1 MNGADRANRSGA
13 PPRGILLASDL
24 GARSDRA
31 FDRAVQL
38 ARAWEVRLVVATVI
52 EANAGQ
58 AEAMVVRDPPDWYRG
73 EDPVHAAER
82 RLLED
87 ASARGVRAA
96 LRVVRGT
103 PDERLLE
110 VADEE
115 GCGLVVTGV
124 ARHESLG
131 RTVLGSTVDR
141 LARRSQVPVLVVRG
155 RVHAL
160 YRRMLVASDW
170 SASAEHAMRT
180 AMAMFPQS
188 AITVLHGYEVPM
200 AGLMDTTRE
209 QMLAAVRDQALAD
222 GREFIARCQ
231 PPGGVG
237 SVSLVVE
244 RGDPSLLMR
253 MYASQYPVDLAVVAT
268 HGRSALLDV
277 MLGSV
282 AQRLLEDLPL
292 DTLVVR
298 KPSADAS

>member
-1 MNGADRANRSGA
+1 MSGNGMGAGRPRS
-13 PPRGILLASDL
+13 ILLATDL

-31 FDRAVQL
+31 LDRAVQL
-38 ARAWEVRLVVATVI
+38 AKDWQSPLVVATVI
-52 EANAGQ
+52 EAGAGRIDLM
-58 AEAMVVRDPPDWYRG
+58 ALRDPPDWYRG
-73 EDPVHAAER
+73 EDPEQVAER
-82 RLLED
+82 QLLEAMSAQGVD
-87 ASARGVRAA
+87 ARFRVERGPP
-96 LRVVRGT
+96 G
-103 PDERLLE
+103 DRLLE
-110 VADEE
+110 VAEAE
-115 GCGLVVTGV
+115 GCELVVAGV

-131 RTVLGSTVDR
+131 RAVLGSTVDR
-141 LARRSQVPVLVVRG
+141 LARRSPVPVLVVRG
-155 RVHAL
+155 RVQGP

>member
-1 MNGADRANRSGA
+1 MERPRS
-13 PPRGILLASDL
+13 ILLATDL

-31 FDRAVQL
+31 LDRAVQL
-38 ARAWEVRLVVATVI
+38 AKGWQSPLVVATVI
-52 EANAGQ
+52 EAGAGRIDLM
-58 AEAMVVRDPPDWYRG
+58 ALRDPPDWYRG
-73 EDPVHAAER
+73 EDPEQVAER
-82 RLLED
+82 QLLEAMSAQGVD
-87 ASARGVRAA
+87 ARFRVERGPP
-96 LRVVRGT
+96 G
-103 PDERLLE
+103 DRLLE
-110 VADEE
+110 VAEAE
-115 GCGLVVTGV
+115 GCDLVVAGV

-131 RTVLGSTVDR
+131 RAVLGSTVDR
-141 LARRSQVPVLVVRG
+141 LARRSPVPVLVVRG
-155 RVHAL
+155 RVQGP

>member
-1 MNGADRANRSGA
+1 MIGNGMEMGRPRS
-13 PPRGILLASDL
+13 ILLATDL

-31 FDRAVQL
+31 LDRAVQL
-38 ARAWEVRLVVATVI
+38 AKGWQSPLVVATVI
-52 EANAGQ
+52 EAGAGRIDLM
-58 AEAMVVRDPPDWYRG
+58 ALRDPPDWYRG
-73 EDPVHAAER
+73 EDPEQVAER
-82 RLLED
+82 QLLEAMSAQGVD
-87 ASARGVRAA
+87 ARFRVERGPP
-96 LRVVRGT
+96 G
-103 PDERLLE
+103 DRLLE
-110 VADEE
+110 VAEAE
-115 GCGLVVTGV
+115 GCDLVVAGV

-131 RTVLGSTVDR
+131 RAVLGSTVDR
-141 LARRSQVPVLVVRG
+141 LARRSPVPVLVVRG
-155 RVHAL
+155 RVQGP

-268 HGRSALLDV
+268 QGRSALLDV

-298 KPSADAS
+298 KASADAS

>member
-1 MNGADRANRSGA
+1 MSGNGMGAGRPRS
-13 PPRGILLASDL
+13 ILLATDL

-31 FDRAVQL
+31 LDRAVQL
-38 ARAWEVRLVVATVI
+38 ARDWQSPLVVATVI
-52 EANAGQ
+52 EAGAGRIDLM
-58 AEAMVVRDPPDWYRG
+58 ALRDPPDWYRG
-73 EDPVHAAER
+73 EDPEQVAER
-82 RLLED
+82 QLLEAMSAQGVD
-87 ASARGVRAA
+87 ARFRVERGPP
-96 LRVVRGT
+96 G
-103 PDERLLE
+103 DRLLE
-110 VADEE
+110 VAEAE
-115 GCGLVVTGV
+115 GCDLVVAGV

-131 RTVLGSTVDR
+131 RAVLGSTVDR
-141 LARRSQVPVLVVRG
+141 LARRSPVPVLVVRG
-155 RVHAL
+155 RVQGP

>member
-1 MNGADRANRSGA
+1 MSGNGVDMERPRS
-13 PPRGILLASDL
+13 ILLATDL

-31 FDRAVQL
+31 LDRAVQL
-38 ARAWEVRLVVATVI
+38 AKDWQSPLVVATVI
-52 EANAGQ
+52 EAGAGRIDLM
-58 AEAMVVRDPPDWYRG
+58 ALRDPPDWYRG
-73 EDPVHAAER
+73 EDPEQVAER
-82 RLLED
+82 QLLEAMSAQGVD
-87 ASARGVRAA
+87 ARFRVERGPP
-96 LRVVRGT
+96 G
-103 PDERLLE
+103 DRLLE
-110 VADEE
+110 VAEAE
-115 GCGLVVTGV
+115 GCDLVVAGV

-131 RTVLGSTVDR
+131 RAVLGSTVDR
-141 LARRSQVPVLVVRG
+141 LARRSPVPVLVVRG
-155 RVHAL
+155 RVQGP

-268 HGRSALLDV
+268 QGRSALLDV

>member
-1 MNGADRANRSGA
+1 MSGNGMGAGRPRS
-13 PPRGILLASDL
+13 ILLATDL

-31 FDRAVQL
+31 LDRAVQL
-38 ARAWEVRLVVATVI
+38 AKGWQSPLVVATVI
-52 EANAGQ
+52 EAGAGRIDLM
-58 AEAMVVRDPPDWYRG
+58 ALRDPPDWYRG
-73 EDPVHAAER
+73 EDPEQVAER
-82 RLLED
+82 QLLEAMSAQGVD
-87 ASARGVRAA
+87 ARFRVERGPP
-96 LRVVRGT
+96 G
-103 PDERLLE
+103 DRLLE
-110 VADEE
+110 VAEAE
-115 GCGLVVTGV
+115 GCELVVAGV

-131 RTVLGSTVDR
+131 RAVLGSTVDR
-141 LARRSQVPVLVVRG
+141 LARRSPVPVLVVRG
-155 RVHAL
+155 RVQGP

>member
-1 MNGADRANRSGA
+1 MTLWFLDRAKAQDGRA
-13 PPRGILLASDL
+13 DQVLFID
-24 GARSDRA
+24 ARQIFRQVDRA
-31 FDRAVQL
+31 HRDFTDEQL
-38 ARAWEVRLVVATVI
+38 EFLANIVRL
-52 EANAGQ
+52 
-58 AEAMVVRDPPDWYRG
+58 YRG
-73 EDPVHAAER
+73 EDPEQVAER
-82 RLLED
+82 QLLEAMSAQGVD
-87 ASARGVRAA
+87 ARFRVERGPP
-96 LRVVRGT
+96 G
-103 PDERLLE
+103 DRLLE
-110 VADEE
+110 VAEAE
-115 GCGLVVTGV
+115 GCDLVVAGV

-131 RTVLGSTVDR
+131 RAVLGSTVDR
-141 LARRSQVPVLVVRG
+141 LARRSPVPVLVVRG
-155 RVHAL
+155 RVQGP

-298 KPSADAS
+298 RPRGD

>member
-1 MNGADRANRSGA
+1 MSGNGVDMERPRS
-13 PPRGILLASDL
+13 ILLATDL

-31 FDRAVQL
+31 LDRAVQL
-38 ARAWEVRLVVATVI
+38 AKDWQSPLVVATVI
-52 EANAGQ
+52 EAGAGRIDLM
-58 AEAMVVRDPPDWYRG
+58 ALRDPPDWYRG
-73 EDPVHAAER
+73 EDPEQVAER
-82 RLLED
+82 QLLEAMSAQGVD
-87 ASARGVRAA
+87 ARFRVERGPP
-96 LRVVRGT
+96 G
-103 PDERLLE
+103 DRLLE
-110 VADEE
+110 VAEAE
-115 GCGLVVTGV
+115 GCDLVVAGV

-131 RTVLGSTVDR
+131 RAVLGSTVDR
-141 LARRSQVPVLVVRG
+141 LARRSPVPVLVVRG
-155 RVHAL
+155 RVQGP

>member
-1 MNGADRANRSGA
+1 MSANGVDMERPRS
-13 PPRGILLASDL
+13 ILLATDL

-31 FDRAVQL
+31 LDRAVQL
-38 ARAWEVRLVVATVI
+38 AKDWQSPLVVATVI
-52 EANAGQ
+52 EAGAGRIDLM
-58 AEAMVVRDPPDWYRG
+58 ALRDPPDWYRG
-73 EDPVHAAER
+73 EDPEQVAER
-82 RLLED
+82 QLLEAMSAQGVD
-87 ASARGVRAA
+87 AEFRVERGPP
-96 LRVVRGT
+96 G
-103 PDERLLE
+103 DRLLE
-110 VADEE
+110 VAEAE
-115 GCGLVVTGV
+115 GCDLVVAGV

-131 RTVLGSTVDR
+131 RAVLGSTVDR
-141 LARRSQVPVLVVRG
+141 LARRSPVPVLVVRG
-155 RVHAL
+155 RVQGP

>member
-1 MNGADRANRSGA
+1 MSGNGVDMERPRS
-13 PPRGILLASDL
+13 ILLATDL

-31 FDRAVQL
+31 LDRAVQL
-38 ARAWEVRLVVATVI
+38 AKDWQSPLVVATVI
-52 EANAGQ
+52 EAGAGRIDLM
-58 AEAMVVRDPPDWYRG
+58 ALRDPPDWYRG
-73 EDPVHAAER
+73 EDPEQVAER
-82 RLLED
+82 QLLEAMSAQGVD
-87 ASARGVRAA
+87 AEFRVERGPP
-96 LRVVRGT
+96 G
-103 PDERLLE
+103 DRLLE
-110 VADEE
+110 VAEAE
-115 GCGLVVTGV
+115 GCDLVVAGV

-131 RTVLGSTVDR
+131 RAVLGSTVDR
-141 LARRSQVPVLVVRG
+141 LARRSPVPVLVVRG
-155 RVHAL
+155 RVQGP

-209 QMLAAVRDQALAD
+209 QMLAAVRDQALVD

-268 HGRSALLDV
+268 QGRSALLDV

>member
-1 MNGADRANRSGA
+1 MSGNGVDMERPRS
-13 PPRGILLASDL
+13 ILLATDL

-31 FDRAVQL
+31 LDRAVQL
-38 ARAWEVRLVVATVI
+38 AKDWQSPLVVATVI
-52 EANAGQ
+52 EAGAGRIDLM
-58 AEAMVVRDPPDWYRG
+58 ALRDPPDWYRG
-73 EDPVHAAER
+73 EDPEQVAER
-82 RLLED
+82 QLLEAMSAQGVD
-87 ASARGVRAA
+87 ARFRVERGPP
-96 LRVVRGT
+96 G
-103 PDERLLE
+103 DRLLE
-110 VADEE
+110 VAEAE
-115 GCGLVVTGV
+115 GCELVVAGV

-131 RTVLGSTVDR
+131 RAVLGSTVDR
-141 LARRSQVPVLVVRG
+141 LARRSPVPVLVVRV
-155 RVHAL
+155 RVQGP

>member
-1 MNGADRANRSGA
+1 MIGNGMEMGRPRS
-13 PPRGILLASDL
+13 ILLATDL

-31 FDRAVQL
+31 LDRAVQL
-38 ARAWEVRLVVATVI
+38 AKGWQSPLVVATVI
-52 EANAGQ
+52 EAGAGRIDLM
-58 AEAMVVRDPPDWYRG
+58 ALRDPPDWYRG
-73 EDPVHAAER
+73 EDPEQVAER
-82 RLLED
+82 QLLEAMSAQGVD
-87 ASARGVRAA
+87 ARFRVERGPP
-96 LRVVRGT
+96 G
-103 PDERLLE
+103 DRLLE
-110 VADEE
+110 VAEAE
-115 GCGLVVTGV
+115 GCELVVAGV

-131 RTVLGSTVDR
+131 RAVLGSTVDR
-141 LARRSQVPVLVVRG
+141 LARRSPVPVLVVRG
-155 RVHAL
+155 RVQGP

-298 KPSADAS
+298 KASADAS

>member
-1 MNGADRANRSGA
+1 MTVAAVPATGNR
-13 PPRGILLASDL
+13 
-24 GARSDRA
+24 
-31 FDRAVQL
+31 
-38 ARAWEVRLVVATVI
+38 T
-52 EANAGQ
+52 
-58 AEAMVVRDPPDWYRG
+58 
-73 EDPVHAAER
+73 
-82 RLLED
+82 
-87 ASARGVRAA
+87 RAA
-96 LRVVRGT
+96 LAAVLGYAALIGFTDNFVRT
-103 PDERLLE
+103 
-110 VADEE
+110 VAEE
-115 GCGLVVTGV
+115 GGLW
-124 ARHESLG
+124 
-131 RTVLGSTVDR
+131 
-141 LARRSQVPVLVVRG
+141 Q
-155 RVHAL
+155 
-160 YRRMLVASDW
+160 
-170 SASAEHAMRT
+170 EHAMRT

>member
-1 MNGADRANRSGA
+1 MSGNGMGAGRPRS
-13 PPRGILLASDL
+13 ILLATDL

-31 FDRAVQL
+31 LDRAVQL
-38 ARAWEVRLVVATVI
+38 AKDWQSPLVVATVI
-52 EANAGQ
+52 EAGAGRIDLM
-58 AEAMVVRDPPDWYRG
+58 ALHDPPDWYRG
-73 EDPVHAAER
+73 EDPEQVAER
-82 RLLED
+82 QLLEAMSAQGVD
-87 ASARGVRAA
+87 ARFRVERGPP
-96 LRVVRGT
+96 G
-103 PDERLLE
+103 DRLLE
-110 VADEE
+110 VAEAE
-115 GCGLVVTGV
+115 GCELVVAGV

-131 RTVLGSTVDR
+131 RAVLGSTVDR
-141 LARRSQVPVLVVRG
+141 LARRSPVPVLVVRG
-155 RVHAL
+155 RVQGP

>member
-1 MNGADRANRSGA
+1 MSGNGVDMERPRS
-13 PPRGILLASDL
+13 ILLATDL

-31 FDRAVQL
+31 LDRAVQL
-38 ARAWEVRLVVATVI
+38 AKGWQSPLVVATVI
-52 EANAGQ
+52 EAGAGRIDLM
-58 AEAMVVRDPPDWYRG
+58 ALRDPPDWYRG
-73 EDPVHAAER
+73 EDPEQVAER
-82 RLLED
+82 QLLEAMSAQGVD
-87 ASARGVRAA
+87 AEFRVERGPPGV
-96 LRVVRGT
+96 
-103 PDERLLE
+103 RLLE
-110 VADEE
+110 VAEAE
-115 GCGLVVTGV
+115 GCDLVVAGV

-131 RTVLGSTVDR
+131 RAVLGSTVDR
-141 LARRSQVPVLVVRG
+141 LARRSPVPVLVVRG
-155 RVHAL
+155 RVQGP

-268 HGRSALLDV
+268 QGRSALLDV